1 MKIAI
6 PVIDKEL
13 HRNRIAVSLSVIG
26 YVCIFDTETGEGRWM
41 KTHDLAPGMGELLS
55 ALEMENISTII
66 SRQVQPMA
74 LKVLV
79 NQGFRVYKSIGDRL
93 DENIELL
100 IKEELTT
107 FNMEAVMANAAIC
120 GGTCEICSTG
130 CEEEKLVN
138 KLIG

>member
-13 HRNRIAVSLSVIG
+13 NRNRIAVSLSVIG
-26 YVCIFDTETGEGRWM
+26 FVCIFDTEIGEGRWM
-41 KTHDLAPGMGELLS
+41 KTHDLAPSMGELLS

-79 NQGFRVYKSIGDRL
+79 NKGFTVYKSIGDLL
-93 DENIELL
+93 DENIGFL
-100 IKEELTT
+100 IKNELIT
-107 FNMEAVMANAAIC
+107 FNMETVMANAAIC
-120 GGTCEICSTG
+120 GGTCEICSTD

-138 KLIG
+138 KLSR